1 MMQQQ
6 NDKIDIVA
14 QIEKGVFNIAD
25 IDKITIAK
33 ISEAKQNLAFSLS
46 SMDLSAAKSQLTD
59 LLTAMQMLLEKYLTQ
74 QQIMALTIKN
84 ADKTD
89 KTYTFYDIKNAV
101 ANAPNIEVIRILLLA
116 ANQIYE
122 NFTKNILKV
131 ALPMQKIDKRQAL
144 TNNFFRTDT

>member
-1 MMQQQ
+1 MIQQ
-6 NDKIDIVA
+6 NDKIDIAA

-46 SMDLSAAKSQLTD
+46 SLDLQTAKSQLTD
-59 LLTAMQMLLEKYLTQ
+59 LLTAMQMLLEKYLTP

-84 ADKTD
+84 SD

-101 ANAPNIEVIRILLLA
+101 PNAPNIEVIRILLLA

-144 TNNFFRTDT
+144 TNNFFRLDT